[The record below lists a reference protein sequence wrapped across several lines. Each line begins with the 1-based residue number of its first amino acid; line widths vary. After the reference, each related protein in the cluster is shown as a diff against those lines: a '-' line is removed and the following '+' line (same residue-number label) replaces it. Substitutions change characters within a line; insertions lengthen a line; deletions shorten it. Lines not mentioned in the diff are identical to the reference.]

1 MENFSDSAGFLLK
14 PNLGR
19 GRGGGWCKGRTTPKV
34 RLYAGTQSDSSPV
47 KAHFCLSTNN
57 FHFSVFNSSIFLI
70 SDLQK
75 IVFISKA

>member
-14 PNLGR
+14 LNLG
-19 GRGGGWCKGRTTPKV
+19 WWWGRTTTKV
-34 RLYAGTQSDSSPV
+34 RLYSGTQSDSSPV
-47 KAHFCLSTNN
+47 KAHFCLSANN
-57 FHFSVFNSSIFLI
+57 FHFSVFNLSIFLI